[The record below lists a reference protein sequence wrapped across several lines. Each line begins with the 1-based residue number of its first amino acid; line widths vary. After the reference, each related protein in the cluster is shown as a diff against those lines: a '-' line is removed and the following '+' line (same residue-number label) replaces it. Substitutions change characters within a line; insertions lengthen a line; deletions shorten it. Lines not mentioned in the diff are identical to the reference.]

1 MNLTESGKTSL
12 QINLVDFFSLR
23 IIELRTFL
31 EKTRTKNSPAY
42 KIAQEN
48 LDLNVRL
55 LNIVTGVK
63 VSNRRQ

>member
-23 IIELRTFL
+23 IIELRSQL
-31 EKTRTKNSPAY
+31 EKTRAKNTPAY
-42 KIAQEN
+42 RMAQET

-55 LNIVTGVK
+55 LNIVTNVK
-63 VSNRRQ
+63 ISNRRQ